1 MCYIIFYQKIYIVF
15 TVQTTRQN
23 IANTPSGL
31 CYYQNFLILT
41 LLLNIIIL
49 SIFLNVN
56 NFCKLFLKFVI
67 LECMVLLFTFI
78 SYKVFKSIIKNN
90 LQPWRV
96 LVLIRVFRP
105 PIRRTFCLPEPK
117 AWFPMRRH
125 TSVVSLYPCRIYRI
139 YRSEVLYRIVR

>member
-1 MCYIIFYQKIYIVF
+1 MQLFQFFLFTVLLRFYYFSITVYSNWSIYLIIKYKKTHRNIGNTQNPTFYTSYFYLPKLSII

-67 LECMVLLFTFI
+67 LKYIVFLFLIFI
-78 SYKVFKSIIKNN
+78 GI
-90 LQPWRV
+90 
-96 LVLIRVFRP
+96 
-105 PIRRTFCLPEPK
+105 PITQNFSC
-117 AWFPMRRH
+117 F
-125 TSVVSLYPCRIYRI
+125 YNFYN
-139 YRSEVLYRIVR
+139 Y

>member
-67 LECMVLLFTFI
+67 LKYMVLLFTFI

-96 LVLIRVFRP
+96 LVLIRE
-105 PIRRTFCLPEPK
+105 RRFAAQTSTRHELNRTDRNNGKRKRNESGV
-117 AWFPMRRH
+117 RR
-125 TSVVSLYPCRIYRI
+125 
-139 YRSEVLYRIVR
+139 